1 MDNLEEMEKF
11 LEMNN
16 LPRLEQEE
24 IEDVKRPITSN
35 DMGSVL
41 GQLSADKASRP
52 DGFIGEFY
60 QTFSEVVAPVFSQTI
75 PKIAEEIVL
84 PNSFCEASI
93 SLIPKQDK
101 DTTRKEN
108 YRPVSLMNIDTKIL
122 NKILPNQCNN
132 VLNATMYYNDHKQ

>member
-1 MDNLEEMEKF
+1 MDNLEEKEKF

-60 QTFSEVVAPVFSQTI
+60 QTFSEVVAPVFSQTV

-132 VLNATMYYNDHKQ
+132 VLNATMY

>member
-108 YRPVSLMNIDTKIL
+108 YRPISLMSTNIV
-122 NKILPNQCNN
+122 NKIR
-132 VLNATMYYNDHKQ
+132 TMNSTAC

>member
-1 MDNLEEMEKF
+1 MDNLEEKEKF

-132 VLNATMYYNDHKQ
+132 VLNATMY